1 MLFVNDEIRFRI
13 GGAIIRTEWS
23 RDLST
28 VGVWL
33 HRSLGFASANDVSP
47 LSVLKLT
54 VNFILADYLHEYVF
68 PLFL

>member
-1 MLFVNDEIRFRI
+1 MMKFDSVSDIR